1 MQKKLKFG
9 GAKVC
14 KAEQVRKHFVNP
26 KIEKEVFGQYINY
39 IFVVWI
45 LRNTEALLRRRT
57 SEKVSLKIS
66 QCSQENT
73 CV

>member
-1 MQKKLKFG
+1 MQKKHKFG

-45 LRNTEALLRRRT
+45 LRNTEALFRRCT
-57 SEKVSLKIS
+57 SEKVLLKIS

>member
-1 MQKKLKFG
+1 MQKKHKFG

-14 KAEQVRKHFVNP
+14 KAEKVRKHFVNP